1 MEDEDHRGFL
11 SFLLCFENSETAFL
25 TFIPPVR
32 ISGMNKK
39 ENRRIL

>member
-25 TFIPPVR
+25 TFIPPTR
-32 ISGMNKK
+32 QDIWNEQEGK
-39 ENRRIL
+39 